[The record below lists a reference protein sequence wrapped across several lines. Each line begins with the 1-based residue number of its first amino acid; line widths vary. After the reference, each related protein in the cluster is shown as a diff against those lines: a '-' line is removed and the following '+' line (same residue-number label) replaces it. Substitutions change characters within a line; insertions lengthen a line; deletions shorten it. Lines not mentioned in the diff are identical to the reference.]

1 MSLDPDELYA
11 VLAGRRS
18 VRTFRDDPPG
28 EDLIRRLVEAAVTA
42 PSASNKQPWRFVV
55 VQDRERIAALADAVR
70 AAVASLSERVEPSSA
85 QAIAGYGSY
94 FWRFEAAPVLIVP
107 LFRRLTLLSHF
118 LEAGQGPEDA
128 SEAKLVERLEV
139 RSGLIGTSLAIQNL
153 LLMAHALGLGASGMT
168 GPLVAEP
175 ALREQ
180 LSLPKSWDIAC
191 LIPIGWPAEE
201 PTPTPRKPIDKVIRW
216 LK

>member
-1 MSLDPDELYA
+1 MSASPDELYA
-11 VLAGRRS
+11 LLAARRS
-18 VRTFRDDPPG
+18 VRAFREDPPS
-28 EDLIRRLVEAAVTA
+28 EDLIRRLIEAAVTA
-42 PSASNKQPWRFVV
+42 PSASNKQPWRFLVLR
-55 VQDRERIAALADAVR
+55 DRARIEALAESVR
-70 AAVASLSERVEPSSA
+70 AAVASLSQRVEPSSA
-85 QAIAGYGSY
+85 QAIAGYGAY
-94 FWRFEAAPVLIVP
+94 FWRFEAAPVLMVP

-118 LEAGQGPEDA
+118 LEAGEGPSDA
-128 SEAKLVERLEV
+128 GERALIDRLEE

-175 ALREQ
+175 ALRDL
-180 LSLPKSWDIAC
+180 LSVPSSWEIAC
-191 LIPIGWPAEE
+191 LIPLGWPAEE